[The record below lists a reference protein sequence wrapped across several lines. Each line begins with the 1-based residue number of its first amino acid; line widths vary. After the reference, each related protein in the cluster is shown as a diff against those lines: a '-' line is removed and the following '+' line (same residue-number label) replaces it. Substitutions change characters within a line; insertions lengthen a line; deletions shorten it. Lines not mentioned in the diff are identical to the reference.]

1 MCIIIIEKKAT
12 SRKPCLICNT
22 IAKLLEIKSFFD
34 LSDIWAIL
42 PKNLTLLD
50 KNIVQKASQNADLII
65 FLYETVFKILSKMMA
80 F

>member
-22 IAKLLEIKSFFD
+22 IAKLLEIKS
-34 LSDIWAIL
+34 
-42 PKNLTLLD
+42 LTLLD
-50 KNIVQKASQNADLII
+50 KNIVQQASQNADLII
-65 FLYETVFKILSKMMA
+65 FLYETVFKILSKMMV